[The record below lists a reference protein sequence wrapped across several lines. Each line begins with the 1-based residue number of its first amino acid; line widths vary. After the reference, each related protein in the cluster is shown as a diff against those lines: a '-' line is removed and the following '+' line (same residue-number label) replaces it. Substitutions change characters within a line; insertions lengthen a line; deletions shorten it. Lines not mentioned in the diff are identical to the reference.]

1 MFFDG
6 AARIGQSRED
16 IVGVGI
22 GFILLKSDA
31 LPYAYSLT
39 EPCSNNVAEYNAL
52 IIGLQIVEEMGVK

>member
-6 AARIGQSRED
+6 AARIGQSGED

-22 GFILLKSDA
+22 GFILLKSDV
-31 LPYAYSLT
+31 LPYAYSLI